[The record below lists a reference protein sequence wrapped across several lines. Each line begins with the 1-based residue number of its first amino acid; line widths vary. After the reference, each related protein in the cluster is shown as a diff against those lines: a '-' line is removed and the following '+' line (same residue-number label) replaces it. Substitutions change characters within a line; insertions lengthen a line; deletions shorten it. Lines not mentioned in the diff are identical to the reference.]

1 MAGRGVSRRALAAHV
16 YVSEG
21 RDSSIISKLAAAG
34 AVAGAV
40 VANEFMDPI
49 YNRSGLTLASADA
62 AKIEGGVLALCQE
75 ALATLDLRKHVAT
88 HPRLGVV
95 DHVACNPLGS
105 ATCAEA
111 AELASS
117 IGTRL
122 AGDCGVPVFFYGAAR
137 EDLRPLAQLRRSLG
151 YFSGAAKGEWSGL
164 SEDIKKAI
172 VQLPPDRG
180 PIRQVDDRYGVAV
193 VGAVPWVHNYNL
205 LIMADLDQAELMT
218 RCRRIA
224 KGVSQRGGGLKD
236 VESMALPHEKGVEVA
251 CNLLD
256 ASVSPPAQVPPTQGK
271 HRLPPQLL
279 MCGASF
285 GRSL

>member
-1 MAGRGVSRRALAAHV
+1 MLELMLNISDYQAWLKSMLALAERREEMPRV
-16 YVSEG
+16 EVERPESVTGDVE
-21 RDSSIISKLAAAG
+21 DSDDLDMMKS
-34 AVAGAV
+34 
-40 VANEFMDPI
+40 
-49 YNRSGLTLASADA
+49 NRG
-62 AKIEGGVLALCQE
+62 K
-75 ALATLDLRKHVAT
+75 
-88 HPRLGVV
+88 
-95 DHVACNPLGS
+95 
-105 ATCAEA
+105 A

-137 EDLRPLAQLRRSLG
+137 EDVLIRFGLHAEDLRPLAQLRRSLG

-271 HRLPPQLL
+271 
-279 MCGASF
+279 S
-285 GRSL
+285 